1 MAVVKTRRAARKSAR
16 KRVHFGRHMINVQVG
31 PDEVPFTVHE
41 DLLCTSSGY
50 FKKELQSSR
59 KVIEGECSICT
70 EGMLDHSPITF
81 CGDCGQNFHTKCI
94 QDWLDREETCPLCRL
109 DWAFDENP
117 ARIDDFTLEECD
129 PLSFDIY
136 MQWLYTGIIT
146 SYPHGDVENDVQ
158 RSFTQLIR
166 AHIVGDSLQDA
177 RFLKALREEMI
188 DHNLASNRLP
198 GREGVVYAY
207 DNASRTSKLWK
218 FLAHLYAARA
228 SRNSPSYEHYPTQFI
243 HEVLQALLGRC
254 RRERGENLKNSL
266 ADWLS
271 GEEAEEVEEAEED
284 QQGEG
289 QEADQE

>member
-1 MAVVKTRRAARKSAR
+1 
-16 KRVHFGRHMINVQVG
+16 MINVQVG
-31 PDEVPFTVHE
+31 PDEIPFTVHE

-70 EGMLDHSPITF
+70 EGMLGHSPITF

-109 DWAFDENP
+109 DWEFDEKP
-117 ARIDDFTLEECD
+117 DEIDDFTLAECD

-146 SYPHGDVENDVQ
+146 GYPHGDVGNDVQ

-166 AHIVGDSLQDA
+166 AHIVGDSLQDV

-188 DHNLASNRLP
+188 DYNLASNRLP

-228 SRNSPSYEHYPTQFI
+228 SRNSRSYEHYPTQFL
-243 HEVLQALLGRC
+243 HEVLKALLGRR
-254 RRERGENLKNSL
+254 RRERGEDLKKSL

-271 GEEAEEVEEAEED
+271 GEEAEED